1 MHQSSCGVG
10 RASMKK
16 KKFSIHRGGIIL
28 AAVIV
33 FLLETLILSAEAMIF
48 SNVKNQLIE
57 KQQEQMQMF
66 VEQLEIRT
74 DYAKT
79 FMLQEMGEY
88 YTIWRKSMQREI
100 EYEHAKQ
107 AEKSTFES
115 QINGI
120 YQGTVLAD
128 GMIAWV
134 SGTGESIDSR
144 RSSVPLEDF
153 EELKAI
159 LQQKSEKG
167 EADIPDGYTVVSVNG
182 REYLVYLLKN
192 AVSAYMTLICM
203 DTICEEWNAVSEW
216 KLDVAVGGRCGTD
229 ASAENIEVE
238 LLDSGSYLSCKIP
251 KTAVYRGISRV
262 GLVMCVILVAIGV
275 GVLTVF
281 VFFRQIIVRPLEK
294 MQDVI
299 ERNAK
304 EEEKARLSGCE
315 TVQELAVI
323 QENFNEMLDSIY
335 ALKIRNY
342 EMEIENQK
350 AQLVNLQLQINPHL
364 LLNSLN
370 TVYGLSE
377 IEDYHSIQKFT
388 MNLVKYFRYSL
399 KDTNELVPMR
409 QELEFIDHYIEI
421 QKIRY
426 PGTFDYI
433 YNVDEELLDFPVL
446 PLLIQ
451 NFVEN
456 SIKHGPKTRRIFVI
470 VSARKTEQGC
480 GISICDD
487 GDGIKPEI
495 CACIREGRP
504 YEKDGEV
511 HVGIWNCMRRMKLF
525 YGEKAEFTVN
535 AKGGGTQ
542 IYIELPDLKE
552 GGDSHE
558 NTDYGR

>member
-1 MHQSSCGVG
+1 
-10 RASMKK
+10 MKK
-16 KKFSIHRGGIIL
+16 KKFSIHRGGILL
-28 AAVIV
+28 AAAIV
-33 FLLETLILSAEAMIF
+33 LLLETLLFSAEAMIF
-48 SNVKNQLIE
+48 SNVKNQLID

-66 VEQLEIRT
+66 VDQLEIRT

-79 FMLQEMGEY
+79 FLLQEMGEY
-88 YTIWRKSMQREI
+88 YTVWRKSARGEI

-107 AEKSTFES
+107 TEKSTFES

-120 YQGTVLAD
+120 YQGTVLSD
-128 GMIAWV
+128 GMIAWI

-153 EELKAI
+153 KELKAM
-159 LQQKSEKG
+159 LQQAEND
-167 EADIPDGYTVVSVNG
+167 ADIPEGYTVVTVNG

-192 AVSAYMTLICM
+192 AVSAYMTFICM
-203 DTICEEWNAVSEW
+203 DTICEEWNAVSDW
-216 KLDVAVGGRCGTD
+216 RLDVALDGRCGTD
-229 ASAENIEVE
+229 AAAEQIEVE
-238 LLDSGSYLSCKIP
+238 LLDSGSYLSCQIP
-251 KTAVYRGISRV
+251 KSAVYRGISGV
-262 GLVMCVILVAIGV
+262 GLAMCVILVAIGV
-275 GVLTVF
+275 GVLAVF
-281 VFFRQIIVRPLEK
+281 GFFRKIIVRPLEK

-304 EEEKARLSGCE
+304 EEKKARLSGCE

-323 QENFNEMLDSIY
+323 QDNFNEMLDNIY

-456 SIKHGPKTRRIFVI
+456 SIKHGPKTRRIFVV
-470 VSARKTEQGC
+470 VSARKTEHGC

-487 GDGIKPEI
+487 GDGIAPEI
-495 CACIREGRP
+495 CDCIREGRP

-525 YGEKAEFTVN
+525 YGDRAKFTVN
-535 AKGGGTQ
+535 AEGGGTQ
-542 IYIELPDLKE
+542 IYIELPDAAE
-552 GGDSHE
+552 GSFLERGEAHE